1 MFDLKCDQKV
11 CLAQSGGKVE
21 GGDKKVAIQN
31 ATRGNLEVD
40 NYINTQIHKY
50 KSTNT
55 NTQIHKY
62 RNTNTQIQIHNYN
75 YTNTIT
81 QITMFKPPISPCC
94 TLLKASL

>member
-31 ATRGNLEVD
+31 VTRGNLEVD
-40 NYINTQIHKY
+40 NYTNTQLHKY
-50 KSTNT
+50 KYT

-62 RNTNTQIQIHNYN
+62 TNTECDPRELEGGQLYCQEI
-75 YTNTIT
+75 
-81 QITMFKPPISPCC
+81 
-94 TLLKASL
+94 LRDLG